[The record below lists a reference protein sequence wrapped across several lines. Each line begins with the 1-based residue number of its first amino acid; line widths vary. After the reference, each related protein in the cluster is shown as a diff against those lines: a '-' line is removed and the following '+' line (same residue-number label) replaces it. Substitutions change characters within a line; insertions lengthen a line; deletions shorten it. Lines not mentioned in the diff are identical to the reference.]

1 MKQGIIALL
10 MAGTAGMA
18 VNANAIPMNNLGFES
33 GLTGYTVVGNVVTD
47 TSHNG
52 YTATEGKNFA
62 RLTSDGAQTGS
73 LGGTDGAILSTT
85 VAFNA
90 GDSLSFDWAF
100 LAGDYL
106 PYNDFSIFIADTQY
120 KLADIAA
127 VGNYGDSGWKSF
139 TWTAASAFA
148 GVISFVVSN
157 EDDTLNDSSLLVDNL
172 KVTTVPEPATLALL
186 GLGLAGL
193 GLARRRASK

>member
-33 GLTGYTVVGNVVTD
+33 GLTGYNVVGNVVTD

-62 RLTSDGAQTGS
+62 RLTAEGTQTGG

-90 GDSLSFDWAF
+90 GDALSFDWAF

-120 KLADIAA
+120 KLSDVAA
-127 VGNYGDSGWKSF
+127 VGDYGNSGWKSF
-139 TWTAASAFA
+139 TWTAASAFT
-148 GVISFVVSN
+148 GTISFVVSN
-157 EDDTLNDSSLLVDNL
+157 VIDTINDSSLLVDNL